1 MQLVGFPLSADHL
14 MRRGWAFTTHVGR
27 PTMMIARRRTQRW
40 FGPVPYGQELVE
52 IALLIPLLL
61 LIAFGVLDMGRVFHA
76 AITMNNAAREGARYG
91 SFNPTDSGGI
101 MAATLQEAQSSGVD
115 LTAST
120 ITVTCPSGCT
130 SGGSVEVTIEYD
142 FQMIMGLAL
151 PSTTLTL
158 VRSAEM
164 MIP

>member
-1 MQLVGFPLSADHL
+1 MAKS
-14 MRRGWAFTTHVGR
+14 RSRKAFWPR
-27 PTMMIARRRTQRW
+27 
-40 FGPVPYGQELVE
+40 PYGQELIE

-76 AITMNNAAREGARYG
+76 AITMTNAAREGARYG
-91 SFNPTDSGGI
+91 TLNPTDGAGI
-101 MAATLQEAQSSGVD
+101 IAATLNEAQSSGVD

-120 ITVTCPSGCT
+120 VAVSCPTGCT
-130 SGGSVEVTIEYD
+130 SGGSMLVTIEYD
-142 FQMIMGLAL
+142 FQMIMALAL